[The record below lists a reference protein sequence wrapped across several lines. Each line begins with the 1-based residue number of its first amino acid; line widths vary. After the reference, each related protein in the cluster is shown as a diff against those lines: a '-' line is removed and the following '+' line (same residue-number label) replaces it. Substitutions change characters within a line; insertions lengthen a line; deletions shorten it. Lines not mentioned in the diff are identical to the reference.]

1 MIYLDLLIGFLK
13 VGLFAFGGAY
23 GAIPLIRDV
32 VLSYGWLDDEMLTY
46 MIAVSESPPGPIMVN
61 LATYVGSSQA
71 GFPGALIAT
80 TAVVLPSFIIIL
92 LIMVLLKKLLKNP
105 YVQAVLRGMKPCII
119 GIILATG
126 LYMILRHC
134 LGSTA
139 QPSPDATAVILT
151 AALDLPDNVFAIVAD
166 SPYAS
171 AAGMIKKYLAGMK
184 LPVSATLIKAKN
196 RGYRLLN
203 QTMHI

>member
-1 MIYLDLLIGFLK
+1 MIYFDLLVGFLK

-32 VLSYGWLDDEMLTY
+32 VLSYGWIEDEMLTY
-46 MIAVSESPPGPIMVN
+46 MIAVSESTPGPIMVN

-71 GFPGALIAT
+71 GLPGALIAT

-105 YVQAVLRGMKPCII
+105 YVQAVLRGLKPCII

-126 LYMILRHC
+126 IYMILQHSV
-134 LGSTA
+134 GSIGALSFNTPA
-139 QPSPDATAVILT
+139 VLLTVALAVIYFGSRKVMK
-151 AALDLPDNVFAIVAD
+151 NSI
-166 SPYAS
+166 SPIGLIRIS
-171 AAGMIKKYLAGMK
+171 ALAGI
-184 LPVSATLIKAKN
+184 LIY
-196 RGYRLLN
+196 GL
-203 QTMHI
+203 